1 MDLHSIIHD
10 FDKFANPS
18 KEERI
23 ATYLPMFTSNAIS
36 VERFVEEIYGDD
48 LTEEEKKQEI
58 ERLNAL
64 KVQDTLTSDSFDKND
79 GNVDSADN
87 TADNL

>member
-1 MDLHSIIHD
+1 MLGKEINKINNTK
-10 FDKFANPS
+10 DKEVKA
-18 KEERI
+18 
-23 ATYLPMFTSNAIS
+23 
-36 VERFVEEIYGDD
+36 
-48 LTEEEKKQEI
+48 
-58 ERLNAL
+58 LNAL